1 MPDRLLVKLAVSS
14 DQSERLGTGLSVAA
28 AAVASGVSV
37 RLWLANDASWLAVS
51 SEHER
56 FEEDVRDLYLGAA
69 EAADVSVC
77 ARCAQRRGITAEGVG
92 AGVSIEG
99 AAAFVAAVMEP
110 GTRVLVY

>member
-28 AAVASGVSV
+28 AAVASGVQV
-37 RLWLANDASWLAVS
+37 RLWLANDASWLAVPS
-51 SEHER
+51 QQVR
-56 FEEDVRDLYLGAA
+56 FEDDVRELFLGAA
-69 EAADVSVC
+69 EGAEVSVC
-77 ARCAQRRGITAEGVG
+77 ARCAQRRGITAEDVG

-99 AAAFVAAVMEP
+99 AAAFVSAVMEP